1 MDIDQTI
8 EKTNEI
14 NIQSIA
20 NIILDIGLKAVLP
33 DFIEEDVIEIKD
45 VFIQEGFL
53 EGLQEILDK
62 LEDIGK
68 SITGIFTGNFD
79 TIEQIKRLIK
89 TDGLLDGVS
98 ELIDKITKDLLK
110 KNKISKNTYNLIKSG
125 KKEILKILESE
136 LKSTYSIDT
145 SSIEKI
151 EEYCNDWKESY
162 DRKDYKSM
170 KKDLNKIKTK
180 LKKNKLI
187 EETINKARNIEKIQ
201 EYIDKKGSIE
211 NLSNEEKSLLEK
223 IK

>member
-1 MDIDQTI
+1 MDIDHTI
-8 EKTNEI
+8 ENTNEI
-14 NIQSIA
+14 NIKSIS
-20 NIILDIGLKAVLP
+20 NIVLDLGLKAVLP
-33 DFIEEDVIEIKD
+33 DFIEEDIIEIKD

-68 SITGIFTGNFD
+68 SITGIFTGNFE

-110 KNKISKNTYNLIKSG
+110 KDKISKNTYNLIKSG

-145 SSIEKI
+145 YSIEKI

-162 DRKDYKSM
+162 NRKDYKSM
-170 KKDLNKIKTK
+170 QKDLNKIKTK